1 MNYPCLG
8 LTTAITLSASFGA
21 ACAGG
26 VERSTQ
32 PISILFEEGNYAE
45 IAIGRISPSV
55 SGELTFPLL
64 GAPVG
69 TSSGNMLGDET
80 VGSFSIKT
88 DINDKLVFAFVI
100 DQPVG
105 ATINYPTGIGY
116 PYGGSNAKLRSTAA
130 TAYLRYKFNDAWSA
144 YGGLRAQQLK
154 GTVGLFTGY
163 TLDTN
168 KDREFGYS
176 LGVAWERKDIAARVS
191 LTYHSE
197 IEHTLDS
204 TEFGGA
210 IAPVSLQSQFST
222 KIPQSLVLDA
232 KTGIAEDTLL
242 FGSIRWVDWSEFN
255 ISPPLYVAGV
265 GEPLVQYNSDT
276 ITYTIGLGR
285 RFNENWSGAVTLD
298 HEPQSNDFFGNLG
311 PIDGRTGLG
320 LSAIYSFDRYE
331 ISGGVK
337 YSWLGDAKTALPGVR
352 NPATGDKVQL
362 ASFTD
367 NKAVSFGLRF
377 GVNF

>member
-1 MNYPCLG
+1 MKNLSLG
-8 LTTAITLSASFGA
+8 LIAAATLSATSGVAF
-21 ACAGG
+21 AGG

-32 PISILFEEGNYAE
+32 PISILFEDGNYAE
-45 IAIGRISPSV
+45 IAIGRIMPSV

-88 DINDKLVFAFVI
+88 DINDRLVFAFVI
-100 DQPVG
+100 DEPVG
-105 ATINYPTGIGY
+105 ATINYPTGTGY
-116 PYGGSNAKLRSTAA
+116 PYGGSNARLRSTAA
-130 TAYLRYKFNDAWSA
+130 TAYLRYKFNEAWSA

-163 TLDTN
+163 TLETN
-168 KDREFGYS
+168 RDREFGYS

-204 TEFGGA
+204 TEFGGL
-210 IAPVSLQSQFST
+210 ITPVSLQSQFTT

-255 ISPPLYVAGV
+255 ISPTLYVAGV

-276 ITYTIGLGR
+276 ITYTIGVGR
-285 RFNENWSGAVTLD
+285 KFNENWSGAVTLD

-331 ISGGVK
+331 IAGGVK

-352 NPATGDKVQL
+352 NPITGEKVQL

>member
-1 MNYPCLG
+1 MKYLSLG
-8 LTTAITLSASFGA
+8 LTTAITISASIGVA
-21 ACAGG
+21 HAGG

-32 PISILFEEGNYAE
+32 PISILFEDGNYAE
-45 IAIGRISPSV
+45 IAIGRIMPTV

-88 DINDKLVFAFVI
+88 DINDRLVFAFVI

-105 ATINYPTGIGY
+105 ATIAYPTGTGY

-130 TAYLRYKFNDAWSA
+130 TAYLRYKFNETWSA

-154 GTVGLFTGY
+154 GNVALFTGY

-168 KDREFGYS
+168 RDREFGYS

-191 LTYHSE
+191 LTYHSA
-197 IEHTLDS
+197 ISHTLDS

-210 IAPVSLQSQFST
+210 IAPVTLQSQFET
-222 KIPQSLVLDA
+222 KIPQSVVLDA

-285 RFNENWSGAVTLD
+285 KFNENWSGAVTLD
-298 HEPQSNDFFGNLG
+298 HEPQTNDFFGNLG
-311 PIDGRTGLG
+311 PIDGRTGVG

-331 ISGGVK
+331 IAGGVK
-337 YSWLGDAKTALPGVR
+337 YSWLGDAKTALPGQT
-352 NPATGDKVQL
+352 NPITGERIQL

-367 NKAVSFGLRF
+367 NKAISFGLRF